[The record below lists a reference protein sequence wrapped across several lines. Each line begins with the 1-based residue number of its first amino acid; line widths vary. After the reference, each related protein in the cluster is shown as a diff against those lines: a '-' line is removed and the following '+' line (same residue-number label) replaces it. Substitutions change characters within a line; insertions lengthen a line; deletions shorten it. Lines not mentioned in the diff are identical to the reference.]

1 MTCPHCSTSL
11 QSGVAV
17 CPQCGVT
24 VLRNV
29 TAVMRTSAVWIAA
42 GGEPK
47 FYGSLH
53 DVPELLRKRLVE
65 CTNGVNSGT
74 IVIADRGG
82 RDRLIAN
89 ASGPEAGRKILR
101 GTQYARAPRFPRT
114 PRSRAAQKEFVPEL
128 PTLDPVSPPPA
139 ALPPGHPQW
148 AAWAGLALA
157 LASAGIIAFAFGVH
171 W

>member
-11 QSGVAV
+11 QSGVPV

-29 TAVMRTSAVWIAA
+29 TAVMRTSALWIAA
-42 GGEPK
+42 GGESR
-47 FYGSLH
+47 FYRSLH

-82 RDRLIAN
+82 RDRLIAK
-89 ASGPEAGRKILR
+89 ASGPEAGSRILR
-101 GTQYARAPRFPRT
+101 ATQYARAPRFPRT
-114 PRSRAAQKEFVPEL
+114 PRSRAAQKEFVPDL
-128 PTLDPVSPPPA
+128 PVLDPVPPPPA
-139 ALPPGHPQW
+139 ALPPGYGHW

-157 LASAGIIAFAFGVH
+157 LASAGIIAFAFGLH